1 METKMTFKRVNRKW
15 RAIVETTGE
24 EPQRAILEDVSIR
37 KLASMA
43 VDEMEAQQDMI
54 LVMKWLKE
62 NN

>member
-1 METKMTFKRVNRKW
+1 MTFKRFNGKW
-15 RAIVETTGE
+15 RAIVETSGE
-24 EPQRAILEDVSIR
+24 ERQRCVLEDRNLR

-62 NN
+62 NKKG

>member
-24 EPQRAILEDVSIR
+24 ERQRAILEDGSIR

>member
-1 METKMTFKRVNRKW
+1 METKMTFKKVNRKW

-24 EPQRAILEDVSIR
+24 ERQRAILEDGSIR

>member
-24 EPQRAILEDVSIR
+24 ERQRAILEDGSIR

-62 NN
+62 NS